1 MKWGIKYM
9 ENVEEK
15 FVRTDYCGTLRL
27 KDVGREV
34 SLLGWVSKKR
44 NLGSLLFID
53 LRDREGYVQICVKTD
68 EIELP
73 DIRNEYVLQ
82 VKGIVSKKDVPNKNL
97 ATGEV
102 EVLASEIKVINT
114 AMQPPIS
121 TQEVTDANEDI
132 RLKYRYLDL
141 RRNCMQRRFKIRAKI
156 VKATHEYLDSHDFIE
171 IETPY
176 LSPSTPE
183 GARDY
188 LVPSRVHK
196 GSFYALPQSPQL
208 YKQMLMVAGF
218 ERYYQ
223 IARCFRD
230 EDLRA
235 DRQPDFT
242 QIDVETSFLNQ
253 DEILSLGEGL
263 IAKIFKDVIDFDVK
277 LPLRRM
283 DYLEAV
289 NKYGSDKP
297 DTRFSMYLVDIKYI
311 LGKSEFKLYQDNKY
325 IKAIKVDNFAEHL
338 SRKKQDSINLVAP
351 KFNMKQFAYLKF
363 VNGELEGSIAKFISK
378 ELQEELIKAMDMKEN
393 DALIIATGNILRDI
407 NFGLGAVR
415 SQLAKELGLI
425 KPNTYDLL
433 WVVHFPLFEKS
444 EETGEITPCHHPF
457 TRPCDEDI
465 DKLFT
470 EPYNVYSYAYDIVIN
485 GYEAGGGSLRIY
497 DQKVQEMIFKVLGF
511 SQEDINRKFGFFVE
525 SLKYGTPPHGGFALG
540 LDRMAMILSGTDN
553 IRDVIAF
560 PKNLAAVDPVSNA
573 PYEVDKEQLDKLGIE
588 VVKEKDNG

>member
-1 MKWGIKYM
+1 M
-9 ENVEEK
+9 ESVEER
-15 FVRTDYCGTLRL
+15 FNRTDYCGNLRL
-27 KDVGREV
+27 KDVGRKV

-53 LRDREGYVQICVKTD
+53 LRDREGYIQVCVKTD

-73 DIRNEYVLQ
+73 DIRNEYILEVE
-82 VKGIVSKKDVPNKNL
+82 GIVSKKDVPNKNL

-102 EVLASEIKVINT
+102 EVVASKIKVINT
-114 AMQPPIS
+114 ALQPPIS

-141 RRNCMQRRFKIRAKI
+141 RRNCMQKRFKIRANI
-156 VKATHEYLDSHDFIE
+156 VKATHNYLDSHDFIE

-196 GSFYALPQSPQL
+196 GCFYALPQSPQL
-208 YKQMLMVAGF
+208 YKQMLMVSGF

-253 DEILSLGEGL
+253 DQILELGEGL
-263 IAKIFKDVIDFDVK
+263 VSKIFKDVLNYDVK

-311 LGKSEFKLYQDNKY
+311 LSRSEFKLYQENKY
-325 IKAIKVDNFAEHL
+325 TKAIKVEGFAEHL
-338 SRKKQDSINLVAP
+338 SRKKQDAINLIAP
-351 KFNMKQFAYLKF
+351 KFNMKQFAYLKY
-363 VNGELEGSIAKFISK
+363 VNGELEGSIAKFISS
-378 ELQEELIKAMDMKEN
+378 ELKEELIKAMELN
-393 DALIIATGNILRDI
+393 NGDALIIATGNILRDI

-415 SQLAKELGLI
+415 SQLAKELNLI

-511 SQEDINRKFGFFVE
+511 TEEDIQRKFGFFVE

-540 LDRMAMILSGTDN
+540 LDRLAMILSGTDN

>member
-1 MKWGIKYM
+1 M
-9 ENVEEK
+9 ESVEER
-15 FVRTDYCGTLRL
+15 FNRTDYCGNLRL
-27 KDVGREV
+27 KDVGRKV

-53 LRDREGYVQICVKTD
+53 LRDREGYIQICVKTD

-73 DIRNEYVLQ
+73 DIRNEYILEVEG
-82 VKGIVSKKDVPNKNL
+82 VVSKKDVPNKNL

-102 EVLASEIKVINT
+102 EVVASKIKVINT
-114 AMQPPIS
+114 ALQPPIS

-141 RRNCMQRRFKIRAKI
+141 RRNCMQKRFKIRANI
-156 VKATHEYLDSHDFIE
+156 VKATHNYLDSHDFIE

-196 GSFYALPQSPQL
+196 GCFYALPQSPQL
-208 YKQMLMVAGF
+208 YKQMLMVSGF

-253 DEILSLGEGL
+253 DQILELGEGL
-263 IAKIFKDVIDFDVK
+263 VSKIFKDVLNYDVK

-311 LGKSEFKLYQDNKY
+311 LSKSEFKLYQENKY
-325 IKAIKVDNFAEHL
+325 TKAIKVEGFAEHL
-338 SRKKQDSINLVAP
+338 SRKKQDAINLIAP
-351 KFNMKQFAYLKF
+351 KFNMKQFAYLKY
-363 VNGELEGSIAKFISK
+363 VNGELEGSIAKFISS
-378 ELQEELIKAMDMKEN
+378 ELKEELIKAMELN
-393 DALIIATGNILRDI
+393 NGDALIIATGNILRDI

-415 SQLAKELGLI
+415 TQLAKELNLI

-511 SQEDINRKFGFFVE
+511 TEEDIQRKFGFFVE

-540 LDRMAMILSGTDN
+540 LDRLAMILSGTDN

>member
-1 MKWGIKYM
+1 M
-9 ENVEEK
+9 ESVEER
-15 FVRTDYCGTLRL
+15 FNRTDYCGNLRL
-27 KDVGREV
+27 KDVGRKV

-53 LRDREGYVQICVKTD
+53 LRDREGYIQVCVKTD

-73 DIRNEYVLQ
+73 DIRNEYILEVE
-82 VKGIVSKKDVPNKNL
+82 GIVSKKDVPNKNL

-102 EVLASEIKVINT
+102 EVVASKIKVINT
-114 AMQPPIS
+114 ALQPPIS
-121 TQEVTDANEDI
+121 TQEVTDANDDI

-141 RRNCMQRRFKIRAKI
+141 RRNCMQKRFKIRANI
-156 VKATHEYLDSHDFIE
+156 VKATHNYLDSHDFIE

-196 GSFYALPQSPQL
+196 GCFYALPQSPQL
-208 YKQMLMVAGF
+208 YKQMLMVSGF

-253 DEILSLGEGL
+253 DQILELGEGL
-263 IAKIFKDVIDFDVK
+263 VSKIFKDVLNYDVK

-311 LGKSEFKLYQDNKY
+311 LSRSEFKLYQENKY
-325 IKAIKVDNFAEHL
+325 TKAIKVEGFAEHL
-338 SRKKQDSINLVAP
+338 SRKKQDAINLIAP
-351 KFNMKQFAYLKF
+351 KFNMKQFAYLKY
-363 VNGELEGSIAKFISK
+363 VNGELEGSIAKFISS
-378 ELQEELIKAMDMKEN
+378 ELKEELIKAMELN
-393 DALIIATGNILRDI
+393 NGDALIIATGNILRDI

-415 SQLAKELGLI
+415 SQLAKELNLI

-511 SQEDINRKFGFFVE
+511 TEEDIQRKFGFFVE

-540 LDRMAMILSGTDN
+540 LDRLAMILSGTDN

>member
-1 MKWGIKYM
+1 MKS
-9 ENVEEK
+9 VEER
-15 FVRTDYCGTLRL
+15 FNRTDYCGNLRL
-27 KDVGREV
+27 KDVGRKV

-53 LRDREGYVQICVKTD
+53 LRDREGYIQICVKTD

-73 DIRNEYVLQ
+73 DIRNEYILEVEG
-82 VKGIVSKKDVPNKNL
+82 VVSKKDVPNNNL

-102 EVLASEIKVINT
+102 EVVASKIKVINT
-114 AMQPPIS
+114 ALQPPIS

-141 RRNCMQRRFKIRAKI
+141 RRNCMQKRFKIRANI
-156 VKATHEYLDSHDFIE
+156 VKATHNYLDSHDFIE

-196 GSFYALPQSPQL
+196 GCFYALPQSPQL
-208 YKQMLMVAGF
+208 YKQMLMVSGF

-253 DEILSLGEGL
+253 DQILELGEGL
-263 IAKIFKDVIDFDVK
+263 VSKIFKDVLNYDVK

-311 LGKSEFKLYQDNKY
+311 LSRSEFKLYQENKY
-325 IKAIKVDNFAEHL
+325 TKAIKVEGFAEHL
-338 SRKKQDSINLVAP
+338 SRKKQDAINLIAP
-351 KFNMKQFAYLKF
+351 KFNMKQFAYLKY
-363 VNGELEGSIAKFISK
+363 VNGELEGSIAKFISSDLK
-378 ELQEELIKAMDMKEN
+378 EELIKAMELNND

-415 SQLAKELGLI
+415 TQLAKELNLI

-511 SQEDINRKFGFFVE
+511 TEEDIQRKFGFFVE

-540 LDRMAMILSGTDN
+540 LDRLAMILSGTDN

>member
-1 MKWGIKYM
+1 M
-9 ENVEEK
+9 NSVEK
-15 FVRTDYCGTLRL
+15 RFDRTHYCGELRL
-27 KDVGREV
+27 ANVGEKV
-34 SLLGWVSKKR
+34 TVIGWVSKRR
-44 NLGSLLFID
+44 NLGSLLFLD
-53 LRDREGYVQICVKTD
+53 LRDREGYVQVCIKTD
-68 EIELP
+68 EIEVP
-73 DIRNEYVLQ
+73 DIRNEYILQ
-82 VKGIVSKKDVPNKNL
+82 VEGVVSKKDVPNKNL
-97 ATGEV
+97 PTGEI
-102 EVLASEIKVINT
+102 EVVATKLNVINT
-114 AMQPPIS
+114 AMQPPIPTS
-121 TQEVTDANEDI
+121 EVTDANEDI

-141 RRNCMQRRFKIRAKI
+141 RRNVMQKRFRIRADI
-156 VKATHEYLDSHDFIE
+156 VKATHEFLDNNGFIE
-171 IETPY
+171 IETPI
-176 LSPSTPE
+176 LAPSTPE

-188 LVPSRVHK
+188 LVPSRVHP

-208 YKQMLMVAGF
+208 FKQMLMVSGF

-253 DEILSLGEGL
+253 DQIITLGEGL
-263 IAKIFKDVIDFDVK
+263 VANIFKKAIGYDVK

-297 DTRFSMYLVDIKYI
+297 DTRYTMHLIDIKDVVS
-311 LGKSEFKLYQDNKY
+311 KSDAEFYKANKY
-325 IKAIKVDNFAEHL
+325 TKAIKVESYAQTL
-338 SRKKQDSINLVAP
+338 SRKKQDDINLVAP
-351 KFNMKQFAYLKF
+351 KFNMKQFAYLKL
-363 VNGELEGSIAKFISK
+363 VNGVLEGSIVKFFSEELQK
-378 ELQEELIKAMDMKEN
+378 ELIEKMEMKEG
-393 DALIIATGNILRDI
+393 DALVIATGNILRDI

-415 SQLAKELGLI
+415 VKLAKELGLV
-425 KPNTYDLL
+425 KPDTYDLL

-444 EETGEITPCHHPF
+444 EETGDITPCHHPF
-457 TRPCDEDI
+457 TRPCDEDL

-497 DQKVQEMIFKVLGF
+497 DQELQEKIFKVLGF
-511 SQEDINRKFGFFVE
+511 SKEDIDRKFGFFAE

-540 LDRMAMILSGTDN
+540 LDRMSMILSGTEN

-573 PYEVDKEQLDKLGIE
+573 PYEVDEEQLEKLGIE
-588 VVKEKDNG
+588 IKKGAN

>member
-1 MKWGIKYM
+1 M

-15 FVRTDYCGTLRL
+15 FIRTDYCGNLRL

-68 EIELP
+68 DIDLP

-82 VKGIVSKKDVPNKNL
+82 VKGTVTKKDVPNKNL

-102 EVLASEIKVINT
+102 EVLASEIKVINS

-311 LGKSEFKLYQDNKY
+311 LSRSEFKLYQDNKY
-325 IKAIKVDNFAEHL
+325 IKAIKVENFAKDL
-338 SRKKQDSINLVAP
+338 SRKKQDNINLIAP
-351 KFNMKQFAYLKF
+351 KFNMKQFAYLKYE
-363 VNGELEGSIAKFISK
+363 NGAFEGSIAKFISP
-378 ELQEELIKAMDMKEN
+378 ELQEELKKAMEVN
-393 DALIIATGNILRDI
+393 EGDALIIATGNILRDI

-415 SQLAKELGLI
+415 STLAKELGLI

-511 SQEDINRKFGFFVE
+511 TQEDINKKFGFFVE
-525 SLKYGTPPHGGFALG
+525 SLKYGTPPHGGFACG
-540 LDRMAMILSGTDN
+540 LDRLAMILSGTDN

-588 VVKEKDNG
+588 VIKEKDNG

>member
-1 MKWGIKYM
+1 M
-9 ENVEEK
+9 ESVEER
-15 FVRTDYCGTLRL
+15 FNRTDYCGNLRL
-27 KDVGREV
+27 KDVGRKV

-53 LRDREGYVQICVKTD
+53 LRDREGYIQVCVKTD

-73 DIRNEYVLQ
+73 DIRNEYILEVE
-82 VKGIVSKKDVPNKNL
+82 GIVSKKDVPNKNL

-102 EVLASEIKVINT
+102 EVVASKIKVINT
-114 AMQPPIS
+114 ALQPPIS

-141 RRNCMQRRFKIRAKI
+141 RRNCMQKRFKIRANI
-156 VKATHEYLDSHDFIE
+156 VKATHNYLDSHDFIE

-196 GSFYALPQSPQL
+196 GCFYALPQSPQL
-208 YKQMLMVAGF
+208 YKQMLMVSGF

-253 DEILSLGEGL
+253 DQILELGEGL
-263 IAKIFKDVIDFDVK
+263 VSKIFKDVLNYDVK

-311 LGKSEFKLYQDNKY
+311 LSRSEFKLYQENKY
-325 IKAIKVDNFAEHL
+325 TKAIKVEGFAEHF
-338 SRKKQDSINLVAP
+338 SRKKQDAINLIAP
-351 KFNMKQFAYLKF
+351 KFNMKQFAYLKY
-363 VNGELEGSIAKFISK
+363 VNGELDGSIAKFISS
-378 ELQEELIKAMDMKEN
+378 ELKEELIKAMELN
-393 DALIIATGNILRDI
+393 NGDALIIATGNILRDI

-415 SQLAKELGLI
+415 SQLAKELNLI

-511 SQEDINRKFGFFVE
+511 TEEDIQRKFGFFVE

-540 LDRMAMILSGTDN
+540 LDRLAMILSGTDN

-560 PKNLAAVDPVSNA
+560 PKNLAAVDPVTNA

>member
-1 MKWGIKYM
+1 M
-9 ENVEEK
+9 ESIEER
-15 FVRTDYCGTLRL
+15 FNRTDYCGKLRL
-27 KDVGREV
+27 KDVGRKV

-53 LRDREGYVQICVKTD
+53 LRDREGYIQICVKTD

-73 DIRNEYVLQ
+73 DIRNEYILEVEG
-82 VKGIVSKKDVPNKNL
+82 VVSKKDVPNKNL

-102 EVLASEIKVINT
+102 EVVASKIKVINT

-141 RRNCMQRRFKIRAKI
+141 RRNCMQKRFKIRANI
-156 VKATHEYLDSHDFIE
+156 VKATHAYLDAHDFIE

-188 LVPSRVHK
+188 LVPSRIRK
-196 GSFYALPQSPQL
+196 GCFYALPQSPQL
-208 YKQMLMVAGF
+208 YKQMLMVSGF

-253 DEILSLGEGL
+253 DQILELGEGL
-263 IAKIFKDVIDFDVK
+263 VAKIFKDVLNYDVK

-311 LGKSEFKLYQDNKY
+311 LGRSEFKLYQDNKY
-325 IKAIKVDNFAEHL
+325 IKAIKVDNFAEQL
-338 SRKKQDSINLVAP
+338 TRKRQDAINLVAP
-351 KFNMKQFAYLKF
+351 KFNMKQFAYLKL
-363 VNGELEGSIAKFISK
+363 VNGELEGSIAKFISP
-378 ELQEELIKAMDMKEN
+378 ELKEELIKAMELN
-393 DALIIATGNILRDI
+393 NGDALIIATGNILRDI

-415 SQLAKELGLI
+415 SQLAKELNLI

-470 EPYNVYSYAYDIVIN
+470 EPYKVFSYAYDIVIN

-511 SQEDINRKFGFFVE
+511 KEEDIQRKFGFFVE

-540 LDRMAMILSGTDN
+540 LDRLAMILSGTDN

>member
-1 MKWGIKYM
+1 M
-9 ENVEEK
+9 ESVEER
-15 FVRTDYCGTLRL
+15 FNRTDYCGNLRL
-27 KDVGREV
+27 KDVGRKV

-53 LRDREGYVQICVKTD
+53 LRDREGYIQICVKTD

-73 DIRNEYVLQ
+73 DIRNEYILEVE
-82 VKGIVSKKDVPNKNL
+82 GIVSKKDVPNKNL
-97 ATGEV
+97 PTGEV
-102 EVLASEIKVINT
+102 EVVASKIKVINT
-114 AMQPPIS
+114 ALQPPIS

-141 RRNCMQRRFKIRAKI
+141 RRNCMQKRFKIRANI
-156 VKATHEYLDSHDFIE
+156 VKATHNYLDSHDFIE

-183 GARDY
+183 GARYY

-196 GSFYALPQSPQL
+196 GCFYALPQSPQL
-208 YKQMLMVAGF
+208 YKQMLMVSGF

-253 DEILSLGEGL
+253 DQILELGEGL
-263 IAKIFKDVIDFDVK
+263 VSKIFKDVLNYDVK

-311 LGKSEFKLYQDNKY
+311 LSRSEFKLYQENKY
-325 IKAIKVDNFAEHL
+325 TKAIKVEGFAEHL
-338 SRKKQDSINLVAP
+338 SRKKQDAINLIAP
-351 KFNMKQFAYLKF
+351 KFNMKQFAYLKY
-363 VNGELEGSIAKFISK
+363 VNGELEGSIAKFISS
-378 ELQEELIKAMDMKEN
+378 ELKEELIKAMELN
-393 DALIIATGNILRDI
+393 NGDALIIATGNILRDI

-415 SQLAKELGLI
+415 SQLAKELNLI

-511 SQEDINRKFGFFVE
+511 TEEDIQRKFGFFVE

-540 LDRMAMILSGTDN
+540 LDRLAMILSGTDN

>member
-1 MKWGIKYM
+1 M
-9 ENVEEK
+9 EAMEEK
-15 FVRTDYCGTLRL
+15 FTRTDYCGNFRL
-27 KDVGREV
+27 SDVGKEV
-34 SLLGWVSKKR
+34 SILGWVSKIRK
-44 NLGSLLFID
+44 LGSLMFLD
-53 LRDREGYVQICVKTD
+53 VRDREGYLQVCIKPD
-68 EIELP
+68 EIEVP
-73 DIRNEYVLQ
+73 DIRNEYV
-82 VKGIVSKKDVPNKNL
+82 VEIKGTIVKKDVPNKNL

-102 EVLASEIKVINT
+102 ELLASSVKVINK
-114 AMQPPIS
+114 AVQPPIS
-121 TQEVTDANEDI
+121 TQENTDANEDI

-141 RRNCMQRRFKIRAKI
+141 RRNCMQKRFKIRANI
-156 VKATHEYLDSHDFIE
+156 VKAVHEYLDAHDFIE

-176 LSPSTPE
+176 LAPSTPE

-188 LVPSRVHK
+188 LVPSRIHH
-196 GSFYALPQSPQL
+196 GQFYALPQSPQL

-223 IARCFRD
+223 VARCFRD

-253 DEILSLGEGL
+253 DQILTLGEGL
-263 IAKIFKDVIDFDVK
+263 VSNIFKKVLNYDVK

-297 DTRFSMYLVDIKYI
+297 DTRYSLYLIDVKDI
-311 LGKSEFKLYQDNKY
+311 LSKSEFNTYKENKY
-325 IKAIKVDNFAEHL
+325 VKAIKVDGCAKEL
-338 SRKKQDSINLVAP
+338 SRKKQDQINLIAP
-351 KFNMKQFAYLKF
+351 KFNMKQFGYFKF
-363 VNGELEGSIAKFISK
+363 ENGALEGSLVKFLNEEVQK
-378 ELQEELIKAMDMKEN
+378 ELIERMELKDG
-393 DALIIATGNILRDI
+393 DALIVGTTSILRDL

-415 SQLAKELGLI
+415 TTLAKELKLVS
-425 KPNTYDLL
+425 PNTFDLL

-457 TRPCDEDI
+457 TRPCDEDL
-465 DKLFT
+465 DKLET

-497 DQKVQEMIFKVLGF
+497 DQDVQREIFKVLGF
-511 SQEDINRKFGFFVE
+511 TQEDIDRKFGFFVE
-525 SLKYGTPPHGGFALG
+525 ALKYGTPPHGGFALG
-540 LDRMAMILSGTDN
+540 LDRLTMILSGTDN

-560 PKNLAAVDPVSNA
+560 PKNLSAVCPVTNA
-573 PYEVDKEQLDKLGIE
+573 PLSVDEAQLKELGLKVIE
-588 VVKEKDNG
+588 EK